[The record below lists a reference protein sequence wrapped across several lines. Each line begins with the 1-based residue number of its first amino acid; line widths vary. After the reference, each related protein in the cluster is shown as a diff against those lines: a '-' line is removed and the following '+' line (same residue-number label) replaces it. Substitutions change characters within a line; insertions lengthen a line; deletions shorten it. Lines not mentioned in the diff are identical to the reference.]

1 MIDKQVV
8 WNEIWPVIQR
18 LVQGTAGEDEQ
29 VVVNLMTPE
38 GQAAQM
44 VDLFGLTIFEIL
56 LKIILGRDHLGLA
69 RAIESEKGRI
79 AHIEIA
85 WPDPDTDR
93 ESYTAAEVV
102 SIQLKRYRKTWRV
115 LDINPANADFPMT
128 EARAQ
133 SILLSS
139 GILDEEEDA
148 LLESWVLPVAVF
160 AGALQLPIREGAMRD
175 DVERLFLPGLQQ
187 RSFGVTSIVAGRHL
201 WRDFYEKG
209 MPGLDKPAAW
219 AASAEFIMSEQ
230 ALHDASQAAVG
241 QFYGVGLAAMLPRIK
256 EIKQTLEI
264 MGHVDR
270 YSPFG
275 TGRLLVQDSG

>member
-18 LVQGTAGEDEQ
+18 LIQATADEDEQ
-29 VVVNLMTPE
+29 KVTSLLAPE
-38 GQAAQM
+38 RQAAQLY
-44 VDLFGLTIFEIL
+44 DLFGLAVFEIL

-85 WPDPDTDR
+85 WPDPETDR

-102 SIQLKRYRKTWRV
+102 SLQLKRYRKTWR
-115 LDINPANADFPMT
+115 LMDINPASADFPMT

-148 LLESWVLPVAVF
+148 LLEPWILPVAVF

-175 DVERLFLPGLQQ
+175 EVERMFLPGLQQ
-187 RSFGVTSIVAGRHL
+187 RSFGVTSIVAGRRL

-209 MPGLDKPAAW
+209 MPELDKPAAW
-219 AASAEFIMSEQ
+219 AAGAEFIMSEQ
-230 ALHDASQAAVG
+230 ALHDLSQAAVG
-241 QFYGVGLAAMLPRIK
+241 QHYNVGLAAILPRIRQ
-256 EIKQTLEI
+256 IKQTLEI
-264 MGHVDR
+264 TGQVDR

-275 TGRLLVQDSG
+275 AGRVVVQD